1 MNIKQH
7 SIAIYTL
14 IRREVVRIFRIWVQ
28 AFLGPIT
35 NLFLYFII
43 FGNIVGQRI
52 GLIDGI
58 PYIDFISPGLILIAA
73 INTSYMHTT
82 SSFFIVRFQKNI
94 EEMLISPL
102 SNFHI
107 LVGFVIGAIIR
118 ALLVT
123 TIITLFITTFC
134 KVKLHFSMQL
144 LVDLILTCTIFS
156 LAGFLNA
163 IFAKDF
169 DDIALVPSF
178 ILTPLGYLGGVFYN
192 IQMLPHTWQEIAKY
206 NPLYFMIS
214 TFRAHALDIPYAQ
227 TGTTL
232 GIMVALAVTLIWAN
246 FVVMNRGL
254 LIRN

>member
-7 SIAIYTL
+7 SIALYTL
-14 IRREVVRIFRIWVQ
+14 IRREIVRVFRIWVQ

-58 PYIDFISPGLILIAA
+58 PYMDFISPGLILIAA
-73 INTSYMHTT
+73 INTAYMHTT

-94 EEMLISPL
+94 EEMLMSPL
-102 SNFHI
+102 SNIHI
-107 LVGFVIGAIIR
+107 LLGFVIGAIIR

-123 TIITLFITTFC
+123 SIITLLITTVFG
-134 KVKLHFSMQL
+134 VHLHLNGL
-144 LVDLILTCTIFS
+144 LLLDLILTCCIFS
-156 LAGFLNA
+156 LAGFMNA

-178 ILTPLGYLGGVFYN
+178 ILTPLGYLGGVFYT
-192 IQMLPHTWQEIAKY
+192 IQMLPQNWQIIAKY

-214 TFRAHALDIPYAQ
+214 NFRAHALNLSH
-227 TGTTL
+227 TETTMTICIML
-232 GIMVALAVTLIWAN
+232 GLIAILTLSNLMV
-246 FVVMNRGL
+246 MKRGL

>member
-192 IQMLPHTWQEIAKY
+192 IQMQ
-206 NPLYFMIS
+206 F
-214 TFRAHALDIPYAQ
+214 
-227 TGTTL
+227 
-232 GIMVALAVTLIWAN
+232 
-246 FVVMNRGL
+246 
-254 LIRN
+254 